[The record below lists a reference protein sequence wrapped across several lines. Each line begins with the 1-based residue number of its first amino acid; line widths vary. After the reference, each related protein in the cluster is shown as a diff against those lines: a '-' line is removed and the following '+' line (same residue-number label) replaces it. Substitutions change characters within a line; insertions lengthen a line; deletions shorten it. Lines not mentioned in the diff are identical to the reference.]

1 MSLYA
6 GSPGVELK
14 TDAFRRGFRGYAL
27 AIGAWAIAFAVRF
40 ALAEWFPP
48 GFPYLTFFPA
58 VVIVAYLAGIR
69 PASLTAV
76 LSGLAAWW
84 FWIGPTGFDF
94 SVITLVALAFYVG
107 VVAVDIFFIT
117 GMESATRRLALEVER
132 NAALARSRD
141 LLLREVQHRVSNNIQ
156 VVSALLRVRAS
167 ATADP
172 GARKAL
178 NEASSRTAMI
188 ARIQLSLSDVDGRAT
203 PFETFAEPIVEDAL
217 AAAGR
222 TDVTYEILPSQI
234 ALNAE
239 EATPVMLT
247 MLECINNALEHG
259 LAHRPGRIV
268 ISLGDEGGERRLEVS
283 DDGIGLAADFELST
297 TKSVGL
303 RIISGLSKQLGG
315 TFSIENGRPGV
326 VTRLSYSAP
335 PIPDPSLAPTPHISR
350 F

>member
-1 MSLYA
+1 
-6 GSPGVELK
+6 LK
-14 TDAFRRGFRGYAL
+14 KDAFRRGFRGYGL
-27 AIGAWAIAFAVRF
+27 AIGAWAIAFAIRF
-40 ALAEWFPP
+40 LLAEWFPP

-69 PASLTAV
+69 PAVLTAV
-76 LSGLAAWW
+76 LSGLTAWW

-94 SVITLVALAFYVG
+94 SLVTVVALAFYAA

-117 GMESATRRLALEVER
+117 GMESASRRLALEVDR

-141 LLLREVQHRVSNNIQ
+141 LLLKEVQHRVSNNIQ

-178 NEASSRTAMI
+178 NEASTRTAMI
-188 ARIQLSLSDVDGRAT
+188 ARIQLTLSDVDGRAT
-203 PFETFAEPIVEDAL
+203 PFETFAGPIVEDAL

-222 TDVTYEILPSQI
+222 ADVTFEILPSQI

-259 LAHRPGRIV
+259 LAHRPGRIA
-268 ISLGDEGGERRLEVS
+268 ISLRDEGGERRLEVC
-283 DDGIGLAADFELST
+283 DDGAGLAAGFELAT

-303 RIISGLSKQLGG
+303 RIISGLAKQLGG
-315 TFSIENGRPGV
+315 TFLIENGQPGV
-326 VTRLSYSAP
+326 VTRLSYDAP
-335 PIPDPSLAPTPHISR
+335 PVPDLGLEPTPHVLR
-350 F
+350 L